1 MSKDDIFLSSQE
13 KIARLVEY
21 ARGSKT
27 PSVWWNGIEY
37 KWDKKRGKYLHW
49 TTQPNGEKHA
59 DEPPYEATNP
69 LFAAVGIEAEENE
82 PKKETTAPK
91 EEKKV
96 EKKDEPPKEE
106 PQEEPQSE
114 PSNEQAGSSSAS
126 SIFATF
132 SDSMSPEEQEKT
144 IKDWANAFFDG
155 GEKLKSKGK
164 DVPLHGEKIEKILSS
179 FFLDDAVPL
188 YAKRFL
194 LNEMNLGGEEFQ
206 GRESGVLEKF
216 DTLAEGLDEGYFNR
230 DINGYGSSYMFA
242 EKIGHSCN
250 ATWDYLTKSYNGN
263 DEDRGIRQFYMG
275 GEPIVGRFSQ
285 KPLFG
290 DINLPEQQRTISECR
305 TRESAFDNIAKIAL
319 IPDEQLTPEL
329 RNTLDFYSKIAT
341 KQTTTDY
348 ESAAILSAIADA
360 GLAAA
365 YARRSQDKNY
375 DGSAEYYKD
384 FLEKRISRDVLQEIA
399 SRKTLPASQT
409 ASPTPQETTIRP
421 LIPKDRDEARLDDV
435 FDVGRDNLR
444 SKNLGYYSDLCE
456 LWRDPQKFKLS
467 EEQFEWFSKA
477 KDVIEDPDV
486 LPELRSD
493 VLEAANTCYNYGH
506 VSSWQGYY
514 DNLARRIKFADKDLS
529 FSEAMKIASL
539 RVMDQYFTPKGKTA
553 QTRDELIKAASSY
566 RNIPELGGERN
577 ARIRLLEKRLL
588 TLAKEPTTRDSEVVN
603 LVARIGEINQ
613 KAKDLDKNI
622 GKYLRDAK
630 SFGLHE
636 RVDNLQN
643 ELIKGGDRILKDLD
657 NLVASTA
664 ILKERADGANPARPP
679 KTPAPEPEPSK
690 IGEKPLPPMTSN
702 GQATTNQTKI
712 AHNADDFT
720 AAVEKVRSENM
731 SPEEAEQDRKATEA
745 EVVEFQTLTPALA
758 ELRDVQRRRAA
769 FTQEQYD
776 KIDDVNRYIDK
787 MVDKMSRPLTSAERE
802 KNLSFLRA
810 AFPDRGGSSFFTKE
824 LYDDFRRNT
833 LDFFRNHGL
842 PEEDASYVLDVYDIL
857 GKSFNLSGKTD
868 DPPLIVGV
876 ALSKRQ
882 SKDTGGSFSRE
893 WNTIKLNT
901 RRDASPGVQ
910 ASLMHELGHWLE
922 NNILGNDVMRENL
935 DWLTKETGTA
945 AIVKRN
951 IGKSKD
957 YQIPHKKNPLLC
969 CRFDGYS
976 MKVYAPRN
984 YHDADGNVRSDYGST
999 EAFST
1004 GMEGLGLFPS
1014 FFAQGV
1020 PKHFNR
1026 MLECLKKLE
1035 QN

>member
-1 MSKDDIFLSSQE
+1 M
-13 KIARLVEY
+13 
-21 ARGSKT
+21 
-27 PSVWWNGIEY
+27 
-37 KWDKKRGKYLHW
+37 
-49 TTQPNGEKHA
+49 
-59 DEPPYEATNP
+59 
-69 LFAAVGIEAEENE
+69 
-82 PKKETTAPK
+82 
-91 EEKKV
+91 
-96 EKKDEPPKEE
+96 
-106 PQEEPQSE
+106 
-114 PSNEQAGSSSAS
+114 
-126 SIFATF
+126 
-132 SDSMSPEEQEKT
+132 
-144 IKDWANAFFDG
+144 
-155 GEKLKSKGK
+155 
-164 DVPLHGEKIEKILSS
+164 
-179 FFLDDAVPL
+179 
-188 YAKRFL
+188 
-194 LNEMNLGGEEFQ
+194 
-206 GRESGVLEKF
+206 
-216 DTLAEGLDEGYFNR
+216 
-230 DINGYGSSYMFA
+230 
-242 EKIGHSCN
+242 
-250 ATWDYLTKSYNGN
+250 
-263 DEDRGIRQFYMG
+263 
-275 GEPIVGRFSQ
+275 
-285 KPLFG
+285 
-290 DINLPEQQRTISECR
+290 
-305 TRESAFDNIAKIAL
+305 
-319 IPDEQLTPEL
+319 
-329 RNTLDFYSKIAT
+329 
-341 KQTTTDY
+341 
-348 ESAAILSAIADA
+348 
-360 GLAAA
+360 
-365 YARRSQDKNY
+365 
-375 DGSAEYYKD
+375 
-384 FLEKRISRDVLQEIA
+384 
-399 SRKTLPASQT
+399 
-409 ASPTPQETTIRP
+409 
-421 LIPKDRDEARLDDV
+421 
-435 FDVGRDNLR
+435 
-444 SKNLGYYSDLCE
+444 
-456 LWRDPQKFKLS
+456 
-467 EEQFEWFSKA
+467 
-477 KDVIEDPDV
+477 

-539 RVMDQYFTPKGKTA
+539 RVMDQYFTPKGKNA
-553 QTRDELIKAASSY
+553 QTRDELIKAASLY

-613 KAKDLDKNI
+613 KAKDLDKDV

-679 KTPAPEPEPSK
+679 KTPTPEPEPSK

-712 AHNADDFT
+712 AYNADEFT
-720 AAVEKVRSENM
+720 SAVEKVRSENM

-776 KIDDVNRYIDK
+776 KIADVNRYIDK
-787 MVDKMSRPLTSAERE
+787 MADKMTRPLTSAERE

-824 LYDDFRRNT
+824 LYDEFRRNT

-876 ALSKRQ
+876 TLSKRQ

-901 RRDASPGVQ
+901 RRDASPGAQ